1 MVKIN
6 SVKING
12 MDESKLTKKLKHK
25 FQNECDAQQKIIN
38 SIFNGKSSKS
48 SSKLDTNKGITEFLK
63 PHSILSQNNSE
74 SDEDDEINLYPLN
87 NQVGGHTRLLLLNDK
102 TVIKPLN
109 FRELEFYQNIPK
121 NDDIQHFVPKYKG
134 VMQATT
140 TGEIKWEKRYSPSFR
155 DESLRRQSST
165 KRKRDEV
172 LRMKIHKNGNASEV
186 LKSISCLDNSNKQ
199 YFLMLENITSKF
211 KHPCILDLKM
221 GTRQHGDDASAEKRS
236 KQIAKCAASTS
247 GSLGVRLCGLQK
259 YCVQTQQFTK
269 RDKYWGRELNEVGF
283 KAALYDFFHN
293 GFRLRTKIIEKVLNR
308 LERLNSVI
316 EKQSSYRF
324 YSCSLL
330 LVYEGLD
337 DSLNDECYANIME
350 TVSNKPPANCCHYDA
365 DISNCSTDLNLS
377 SSHESHDDSHQFS
390 SSDDHDIGIGN
401 DDESNMEEN
410 INHCLYDDN
419 CATAP
424 AKCNTKRVKD
434 VASAVVP
441 NHKGKFLEMPA
452 TRAVS
457 PHSMDSWICYSNS
470 SDEYSTQDYIVN
482 KGTKLNLHD
491 NDDDSVLDDV
501 DVYDK
506 INFVN
511 NMSVASL
518 KKPLSSKKS
527 KIDSFGKGRGKKS
540 IVNEVLKI
548 QQQQHNFKFPADIAT
563 ITSPPPPPTP
573 IVLKESVIHVCTN
586 SREANDRIEVEVDGL
601 GNEEDEHL
609 SSLSSNIDTIIVSDI
624 GETKFFNS
632 AEAELE
638 YPSSKKNRLSLTSSP
653 ATSSVAT
660 TTTLT
665 STMTAAATTTDTFSG
680 NKRSMLMIN
689 NSTATTTKPNSL
701 VDVRIIDFAH
711 TTFAVN
717 NKNALEVCSYSTPE
731 SLANRKLHHG
741 PDGGF
746 LTGIT
751 SLKRIL
757 SEIIIESI

>member
-1 MVKIN
+1 M
-6 SVKING
+6 
-12 MDESKLTKKLKHK
+12 
-25 FQNECDAQQKIIN
+25 
-38 SIFNGKSSKS
+38 
-48 SSKLDTNKGITEFLK
+48 
-63 PHSILSQNNSE
+63 
-74 SDEDDEINLYPLN
+74 
-87 NQVGGHTRLLLLNDK
+87 
-102 TVIKPLN
+102 
-109 FRELEFYQNIPK
+109 
-121 NDDIQHFVPKYKG
+121 
-134 VMQATT
+134 
-140 TGEIKWEKRYSPSFR
+140 
-155 DESLRRQSST
+155 
-165 KRKRDEV
+165 
-172 LRMKIHKNGNASEV
+172 
-186 LKSISCLDNSNKQ
+186 
-199 YFLMLENITSKF
+199 
-211 KHPCILDLKM
+211 
-221 GTRQHGDDASAEKRS
+221 
-236 KQIAKCAASTS
+236 
-247 GSLGVRLCGLQK
+247 
-259 YCVQTQQFTK
+259 
-269 RDKYWGRELNEVGF
+269 
-283 KAALYDFFHN
+283 
-293 GFRLRTKIIEKVLNR
+293 
-308 LERLNSVI
+308 
-316 EKQSSYRF
+316 
-324 YSCSLL
+324 L

-350 TVSNKPPANCCHYDA
+350 TVNNKPPANCCHYDA

-452 TRAVS
+452 NRAVS

-491 NDDDSVLDDV
+491 NDDDSVHDDV

-511 NMSVASL
+511 NMSVAS

-540 IVNEVLKI
+540 IVNEVLKV

-563 ITSPPPPPTP
+563 ITSPPPPPPTT
-573 IVLKESVIHVCTN
+573 IVLQKESVIHVCTN
-586 SREANDRIEVEVDGL
+586 STEVDDGIEVEVEGL
-601 GNEEDEHL
+601 GDVEDDQL
-609 SSLSSNIDTIIVSDI
+609 SSLSSNIDTIIVSDN
-624 GETKFFNS
+624 GETKFFDS
-632 AEAELE
+632 AEADQE
-638 YPSSKKNRLSLTSSP
+638 YPISKKNRLSLTSSP
-653 ATSSVAT
+653 ATSSAAT
-660 TTTLT
+660 TTIT
-665 STMTAAATTTDTFSG
+665 STMTAATTTSTDTFSG

-689 NSTATTTKPNSL
+689 NNNASSTKPNSL

-717 NKNALEVCSYSTPE
+717 TKNALEVCSYSTPE

-757 SEIIIESI
+757 SEIIIEPI